1 MAEISILR
9 EHLEKYPNMQTADAV
24 KLALQSVYGA
34 AHFGGTLEWAKEQIE
49 KELSAFDSDP
59 SVSVSEDIGDHVRL
73 ELKNPLVRGL
83 GAHVTARLFVL
94 SAKEDKTLSETEKL
108 HEFFREIEDT
118 FPPSKKEKKLMESL
132 LEGYS
137 KGIFESVSHSETY
150 RENYAPSYRVIGRKY
165 FRLLPI
171 LEAVKSL
178 TETKERVVV
187 SLEGRCASGK
197 STAAEIL
204 SKILDAPVIKTDDFF
219 LPFER
224 KTPERLA
231 ETAGNTDYERFSS
244 EVIPNLRKNEEFTY
258 NAYSCSNG
266 KFCPK
271 TVPAS
276 KTVIVEGVY
285 SQRREFKDFYDLR
298 VFMDVSE
305 ETQLERL
312 EKRDPALLH
321 RFKTEWIPMEEKY
334 FNELRI
340 KENCHI
346 VIGEKE

>member
-9 EHLEKYPNMQTADAV
+9 EHLEKYPKMQTADAV

-34 AHFGGTLEWAKEQIE
+34 AHFRGTPANAKEQIE
-49 KELSAFDSDP
+49 KELSAFKADP
-59 SVSVSEDIGDHVRL
+59 SASVSEDIGSHVRL
-73 ELKNPLVRGL
+73 DLKSPPVRDL
-83 GAHVTARLFVL
+83 GADVIARLFCL
-94 SAKEDKTLSETEKL
+94 SAEEDKTLSEAEKL
-108 HEFFREIEDT
+108 SEFFREIEDT
-118 FPPSKKEKKLMESL
+118 FTLSKEEKKLMKSL
-132 LEGYS
+132 VEGYL
-137 KGIFESVSHSETY
+137 KGVYESVSHSEIY
-150 RENYAPSYRVIGRKY
+150 RKNYSPSYRVIGRKY

-231 ETAGNTDYERFSS
+231 ETAGNTDYERFAA
-244 EVIPNLRKNEEFTY
+244 EVISNLQKNGEFTY
-258 NAYSCSNG
+258 NAYSCSDG
-266 KFCPK
+266 KYY
-271 TVPAS
+271 S
-276 KTVIVEGVY
+276 KTVSASKVIIVEGVY

-305 ETQLERL
+305 ETQLARL
-312 EKRDPALLH
+312 EKRSPALLH
-321 RFKTEWIPMEEKY
+321 RFRNEWIPMEEKY
-334 FNELRI
+334 FNELKI
-340 KENCHI
+340 KENCDI
-346 VIGEKE
+346 VIGETE